1 MVLLL
6 SYCYYESSLDFGGRV
21 SLCLP
26 SDEPPQPINEESGS
40 GRLTGEKV
48 KGGPGLSRVFSTLE
62 VSIKGPPITH
72 LKVPA

>member
-48 KGGPGLSRVFSTLE
+48 KGGPGLSRVFQLW
-62 VSIKGPPITH
+62 KYPLRAPP
-72 LKVPA
+72 